1 MMYLLKIV
9 VVVFLH
15 VIIIIII
22 IMIGSSIPTTIDRR
36 INRFGYCIV
45 LFWEEE

>member
-1 MMYLLKIV
+1 MMYLLKIDFFFFV
-9 VVVFLH
+9 HIL
-15 VIIIIII
+15 IIII

-36 INRFGYCIV
+36 INRLGYCIV